1 MIYLQT
7 ILKRDDKELTKR
19 VYRAQQNEPSPG
31 DFALLVKSDF
41 DLIEEEMNEENIQ
54 RMSKNSFKV
63 FIKNKINVA
72 AFNYL
77 KKQKEK
83 HSKLSKVKY
92 KKLKTQKYMLSHV
105 FSNEE
110 VDILH
115 ALRSRSIDCKN
126 NFKHKYTNGD
136 LACLLCKQACDDQ

>member
-1 MIYLQT
+1 
-7 ILKRDDKELTKR
+7 
-19 VYRAQQNEPSPG
+19 
-31 DFALLVKSDF
+31 
-41 DLIEEEMNEENIQ
+41 
-54 RMSKNSFKV
+54 MSKNSFKV

-77 KKQKEK
+77 TKQKEK
-83 HSKLSKVKY
+83 HSKLSEVKY
-92 KKLKTQKYMLSHV
+92 TKLKTQKYMLSHV

-110 VDILH
+110 VNILH

-136 LACLLCKQACDDQ
+136 LACLLCKQACDDHSKSWSVQLH